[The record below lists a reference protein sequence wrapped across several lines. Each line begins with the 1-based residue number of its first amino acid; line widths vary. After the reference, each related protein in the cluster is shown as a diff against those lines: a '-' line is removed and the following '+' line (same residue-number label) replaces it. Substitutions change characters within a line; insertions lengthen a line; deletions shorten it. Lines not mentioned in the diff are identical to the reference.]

1 MATALWHR
9 TREVAALLDKIRTP
23 KKPIEEPATDVKLIP
38 TPEKPEETLKRT
50 AVAGG
55 IDEVE
60 ENSEYPCLILALPTP
75 RTSDDLLSD
84 VAPVDCPPPDIF
96 GWSHQDQIKKWQVI
110 QKVYQRRLG
119 YRAKKNRKKSSRPVK
134 NEYTRKLQTIQPRRS
149 ERIKAHIT
157 DFIGIYPEIHAS
169 TLQKVVVDRCGM
181 LPEEAS
187 LRALLHYPSLGNAEG
202 NAGDRILHV
211 LHD

>member
-1 MATALWHR
+1 MSPDVISDFVSRFEIELLSTASLPLAPPPLPPPH
-9 TREVAALLDKIRTP
+9 ALASRPLRLQLLLLCP
-23 KKPIEEPATDVKLIP
+23 LASEESCLHLCLTFSRWPVQ
-38 TPEKPEETLKRT
+38 
-50 AVAGG
+50 

-96 GWSHQDQIKKWQVI
+96 GWSHQDQIKKWQ
-110 QKVYQRRLG
+110 
-119 YRAKKNRKKSSRPVK
+119 
-134 NEYTRKLQTIQPRRS
+134 
-149 ERIKAHIT
+149 
-157 DFIGIYPEIHAS
+157 
-169 TLQKVVVDRCGM
+169 KVVVDRCGM

-202 NAGDRILHV
+202 NAVWISLWVLKSLLMLLIPNESDNDGHTTLHIAASRGDKQCVKLLLDYGANPNATGILS
-211 LHD
+211 

>member
-1 MATALWHR
+1 M
-9 TREVAALLDKIRTP
+9 
-23 KKPIEEPATDVKLIP
+23 
-38 TPEKPEETLKRT
+38 
-50 AVAGG
+50 
-55 IDEVE
+55 E
-60 ENSEYPCLILALPTP
+60 ENSEYPCLILALPTL

-84 VAPVDCPPPDIF
+84 VALVDRPPLDIF

-119 YRAKKNRKKSSRPVK
+119 SRAKKNRKKSSRPVK
-134 NEYTRKLQTIQPRRS
+134 NESTRKLQTIQPRRS
-149 ERIKAHIT
+149 ERIKARMLGFKVSFDTGATICPPMLDDVSSLNFPCPVKFPSIQDIT

-169 TLQKVVVDRCGM
+169 TLQKVVVDRCSM

-187 LRALLHYPSLGNAEG
+187 LRALLHHPSLGNAEG